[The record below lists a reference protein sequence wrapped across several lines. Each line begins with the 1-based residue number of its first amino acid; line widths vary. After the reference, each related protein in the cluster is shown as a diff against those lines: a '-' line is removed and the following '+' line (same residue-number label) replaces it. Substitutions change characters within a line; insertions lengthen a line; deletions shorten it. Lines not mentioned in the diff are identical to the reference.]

1 MCKCMYIS
9 VTKYIYIHLYIYL
22 HTCPHTYICS
32 YIYIYISYTYTYIY
46 IYKHKYIWVPFWS
59 DVILIWYHYTVI
71 CTFVTIFNW
80 WLSSKDMKLRV
91 LIKETL
97 VVFHWLTFCI
107 KHKYIYIYIWEHK
120 QCATRLNVERWHK
133 SIIWKRL
140 KKHHFCDACCSWTS
154 SADKLFL

>member
-32 YIYIYISYTYTYIY
+32 YIYIYHIHIHIY

-107 KHKYIYIYIWEHK
+107 KHKYIYIYIYMRTQAVCNASK
-120 QCATRLNVERWHK
+120 C
-133 SIIWKRL
+133 WKV
-140 KKHHFCDACCSWTS
+140 T
-154 SADKLFL
+154 

>member
-32 YIYIYISYTYTYIY
+32 YIYIYHIHIHIY